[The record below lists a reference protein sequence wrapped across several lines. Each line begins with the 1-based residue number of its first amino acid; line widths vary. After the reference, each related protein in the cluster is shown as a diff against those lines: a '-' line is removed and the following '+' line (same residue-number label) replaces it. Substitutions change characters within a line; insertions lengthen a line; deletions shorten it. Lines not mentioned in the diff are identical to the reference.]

1 MNLTTEDYQRIE
13 ARITEM
19 KAEIPQKAATDPEFR
34 EALVASPRATIEK
47 YYGFPE
53 GMLTEINIQI
63 FEEAPE
69 SIGLVIPPPPS
80 TDGEELTEDQLE
92 AIAGGAA
99 FTVAGTVAVG
109 KVVAKAVVKAGVTH
123 GIRRSGWV

>member
-1 MNLTTEDYQRIE
+1 
-13 ARITEM
+13 
-19 KAEIPQKAATDPEFR
+19 
-34 EALVASPRATIEK
+34 VASPRATIEK